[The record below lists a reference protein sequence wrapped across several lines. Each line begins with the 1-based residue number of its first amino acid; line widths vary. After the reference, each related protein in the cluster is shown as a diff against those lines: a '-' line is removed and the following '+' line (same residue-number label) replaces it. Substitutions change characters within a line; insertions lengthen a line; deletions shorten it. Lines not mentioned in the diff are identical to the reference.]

1 MNRLATELPLA
12 RLDVAQLFGRDAP
25 LHVDLGC
32 GDGSFLC
39 ELAQQLPDKNFLGIE
54 RLTRRVEKV
63 RKKAEK
69 VENLR
74 VLRAHTL
81 YAVCYLLPENSVETF
96 YLLFPDPW
104 PKRRHQRRRL
114 FTRDFLDSVAMALEK
129 HGVLRI
135 ATDQLD
141 YFHQIARLSRANSQ
155 FEVVD
160 LNDAI
165 LPLSKFER
173 KVREQDLPI
182 YRLTLRKISPVK

>member
-1 MNRLATELPLA
+1 
-12 RLDVAQLFGRDAP
+12 
-25 LHVDLGC
+25 
-32 GDGSFLC
+32 
-39 ELAQQLPDKNFLGIE
+39 
-54 RLTRRVEKV
+54 
-63 RKKAEK
+63 
-69 VENLR
+69 
-74 VLRAHTL
+74 
-81 YAVCYLLPENSVETF
+81 VCYLLPENSVETF

-114 FTRDFLDSVAMALEK
+114 FTRVFLDSVAMALEK

-135 ATDQLD
+135 ATDQID